1 MAEKLFIIGN
11 GFDIAHDLKTSYLYF
26 KKFVYQ
32 QAYGKDKLLESL
44 QSESAIKLYLERL
57 DYEIL
62 EVIDDYSI
70 PEIQMA
76 PDGGDLYPD
85 DEELYKLLYQLMGQ
99 ITETE
104 KFWSDFEEK
113 LADFDKISI
122 TTTDITDKDG
132 DLDGSKM
139 AHNANDT
146 GETLAKYV
154 LYSLN
159 KLFNDWIEE
168 TYSEW
173 AARILTKS
181 EESLSKLLKATI
193 LNNPDAI
200 FINFNYTKTLED
212 FYRILEDQV
221 IHLHGLIGSSQFIF
235 GHGYEDE
242 FNSNPYDF
250 NPLNVGSYLEAVVD
264 KLKKPTD
271 RVMCKYREFFETL
284 SSIKEI
290 YFIGFGIRSEE
301 NWVDSPY
308 LKTIFKQIPNADI
321 ILDSYYQFG
330 DFELIK
336 RTLEKLGASKANE
349 CRVIDTVN
357 NQWVEG
363 E

>member
-1 MAEKLFIIGN
+1 MVEKLFIIGN
-11 GFDIAHDLKTSYLYF
+11 GFDIAHDLKTNYLYF

-44 QSESAIKLYLERL
+44 QSESAIKLYIERL

-62 EVIDDYSI
+62 EDIDDYSI
-70 PEIQMA
+70 PEIHMA

-104 KFWSDFEEK
+104 KFWSVFEEK

-139 AHNANDT
+139 ANNANDI
-146 GETLAKYV
+146 GETLAKYI

-159 KLFNDWIEE
+159 KLFKEWIEE

-181 EESLSKLLKATI
+181 EESLSKLFKSTI

-200 FINFNYTKTLED
+200 LAIPSATNSIFDRCLLPIIPSDTTADNNDSIEHKNAIVNAGANKTWILAHVKWGIDGIGNEEDKFAYWLPIVCTSNFKTDTRNVVTTIAIKDPGIFLL
-212 FYRILEDQV
+212 ILGQ
-221 IHLHGLIGSSQFIF
+221 I
-235 GHGYEDE
+235 
-242 FNSNPYDF
+242 
-250 NPLNVGSYLEAVVD
+250 
-264 KLKKPTD
+264 
-271 RVMCKYREFFETL
+271 
-284 SSIKEI
+284 IKI
-290 YFIGFGIRSEE
+290 
-301 NWVDSPY
+301 
-308 LKTIFKQIPNADI
+308 A
-321 ILDSYYQFG
+321 
-330 DFELIK
+330 
-336 RTLEKLGASKANE
+336 KANE
-349 CRVIDTVN
+349 PIINGN
-357 NQWVEG
+357 NLALSNDSK
-363 E
+363 

>member
-62 EVIDDYSI
+62 EDIDDYSI

-122 TTTDITDKDG
+122 TTTDITDKAG

-139 AHNANDT
+139 ANNANDT
-146 GETLAKYV
+146 GETLAKYIF
-154 LYSLN
+154 YSLN
-159 KLFNDWIEE
+159 KLFKEWIEE

-173 AARILTKS
+173 SARILTKS
-181 EESLSKLLKATI
+181 EESLSKLFKSTI

-212 FYRILEDQV
+212 FYGIPEDQV
-221 IHLHGLIGSSQFIF
+221 IHLHGVIGGDRFIF
-235 GHGYEDE
+235 GHGFDDE
-242 FNSNPYDF
+242 VNDF
-250 NPLNVGSYLEAVVD
+250 NPLDVAAYLEEVVM
-264 KLKKPTD
+264 KLKKPVD
-271 RVMCKYREFFETL
+271 NVSSNYAELFEKL

-290 YFIGFGIRSEE
+290 YFIGFGIRDDDG
-301 NWVDSPY
+301 VDAPY
-308 LKTIFKQIPNADI
+308 FKEIFKHTPDVSIYVDQFDKENEYTIKK
-321 ILDSYYQFG
+321 ILKAWGARKAYQLQF
-330 DFELIK
+330 
-336 RTLEKLGASKANE
+336 
-349 CRVIDTVN
+349 IDTDKDELVGG
-357 NQWVEG
+357 VI
-363 E
+363 

>member
-113 LADFDKISI
+113 LSDFDKISI
-122 TTTDITDKDG
+122 ITTDITDKDG

-139 AHNANDT
+139 ANNANDT

-154 LYSLN
+154 FYSLN
-159 KLFNDWIEE
+159 KLFKLWIEE

-193 LNNPDAI
+193 LKNPDAI
-200 FINFNYTKTLED
+200 YINFNYTKTLED
-212 FYRILEDQV
+212 LYRIPEDQV
-221 IHLHGLIGSSQFIF
+221 FHLHGVIGEEQFIF
-235 GHGYEDE
+235 GHGYDDHE
-242 FNSNPYDF
+242 SNPYDF
-250 NPLNVGSYLEAVVD
+250 NPINVGSYLEVVVD

-271 RVMCKYREFFETL
+271 RVLCKYREFFETL

-308 LKTIFKQIPNADI
+308 LKTIFKQTPNADI
-321 ILDSYYQFG
+321 ILDSYYRFG
-330 DFELIK
+330 DLEQIK
-336 RTLEKLGASKANE
+336 RTLEKLGASKGNE
-349 CRVIDTVN
+349 LKLMDTEN
-357 NQWVEG
+357 NRWL
-363 E
+363 

>member
-99 ITETE
+99 ITETK

-113 LADFDKISI
+113 LEDFNKVSI
-122 TTTDITDKDG
+122 DTMDFLDSDG
-132 DLDGSKM
+132 DLNGSLT
-139 AHNANDT
+139 ANNANEL
-146 GETLAKYV
+146 GETLSKYV

-159 KLFNDWIEE
+159 KLFKLWIEE
-168 TYSEW
+168 TYSDW
-173 AARILTKS
+173 KDRILTKS
-181 EESLSKLLKATI
+181 DESQSKLLKNTVMK
-193 LNNPDAI
+193 NSDAI

-212 FYRILEDQV
+212 LYKVPEEQV
-221 IHLHGLIGSSQFIF
+221 FHLHGVIGSSQFIF

-271 RVMCKYREFFETL
+271 RVLCKYREFFETL

>member
-1 MAEKLFIIGN
+1 MTEKLFIIGN
-11 GFDIAHDLKTSYLYF
+11 GFDIAHDLKTNYLYF

-32 QAYGKDKLLESL
+32 QAYGKDELLESL
-44 QSESAIKLYLERL
+44 QSENDIKLYLNSIDE
-57 DYEIL
+57 EIL
-62 EVIDDYSI
+62 LEEIDDYSI

-85 DEELYKLLYQLMGQ
+85 DVDLYKLLYQLMGQ

-122 TTTDITDKDG
+122 TSTDITDKDG

-139 AHNANDT
+139 ANTANDT

-154 LYSLN
+154 FYSLN
-159 KLFNDWIEE
+159 KLFKEWIEE

-181 EESLSKLLKATI
+181 KESLSKLFKATI
-193 LNNPDAI
+193 LNNPDVL
-200 FINFNYTKTLED
+200 FINFNYSKTLED
-212 FYRILEDQV
+212 LYRIPEDQV
-221 IHLHGLIGSSQFIF
+221 IHLHGIIGSSQFIF

-242 FNSNPYDF
+242 FNSNSYDF

-271 RVMCKYREFFETL
+271 RVLCKYREFFETL

-290 YFIGFGIRSEE
+290 YFIGFGIRYE
-301 NWVDSPY
+301 NGVDAPY
-308 LKTIFKQIPNADI
+308 FKEIFKQAPDASIYVDKFDMKHEDAIKKTLNAWGAHKA
-321 ILDSYYQFG
+321 YQLQF
-330 DFELIK
+330 
-336 RTLEKLGASKANE
+336 
-349 CRVIDTVN
+349 IDTNKDEIVG
-357 NQWVEG
+357 G
-363 E
+363 ET

>member
-1 MAEKLFIIGN
+1 MVERLFIIGN

-62 EVIDDYSI
+62 EDIDDYSI

-139 AHNANDT
+139 ANNANDT

-159 KLFNDWIEE
+159 KLFKEWIEE

-181 EESLSKLLKATI
+181 KKSFSKLFKSTI

-212 FYRILEDQV
+212 LYRIPEDQV
-221 IHLHGLIGSSQFIF
+221 IHLHGVIGGSQFIF
-235 GHGYEDE
+235 GHGYEDALD
-242 FNSNPYDF
+242 SNPYDY
-250 NPLNVGSYLEAVVD
+250 NPLNVGSYLEEVVD

-271 RVMCKYREFFETL
+271 KVLCNYREFFETL

-308 LKTIFKQIPNADI
+308 LKTIFKQTPNSDI

-349 CRVIDTVN
+349 CRVIDTVI
-357 NQWVEG
+357 NQWVDG

>member
-57 DYEIL
+57 DYQIL
-62 EVIDDYSI
+62 EDIDDVSI

-76 PDGGDLYPD
+76 PDGGDLYAD

-122 TTTDITDKDG
+122 TTTDITDKEG

-139 AHNANDT
+139 ANNANEL
-146 GETLAKYV
+146 GVTLAKYV
-154 LYSLN
+154 SYSLE
-159 KLFNDWIEE
+159 KLFKLWIEE

-173 AARILTKS
+173 KDRILTKDN
-181 EESLSKLLKATI
+181 ELKSKLLKDTV
-193 LNNPDAI
+193 LKNPDAI

-212 FYRILEDQV
+212 LYKISEEQV
-221 IHLHGLIGSSQFIF
+221 FHLHGVIGGDRFIF
-235 GHGYEDE
+235 GHGFDNEV
-242 FNSNPYDF
+242 NDF
-250 NPLNVGSYLEAVVD
+250 NPLDVAAYLEEVVM
-264 KLKKPTD
+264 KLKKPVD
-271 RVMCKYREFFETL
+271 NVLSKYAELFENL

-290 YFIGFGIRSEE
+290 YFIGFGIRSEQR
-301 NWVDSPY
+301 WVDSPY
-308 LKTIFKQIPNADI
+308 LKAIFKENPNADI
-321 ILDSYYQFG
+321 LLDSYYRFG
-330 DFELIK
+330 NIVQIK
-336 RTLEKLGASKANE
+336 RTLKKLGADKAYKL
-349 CRVIDTVN
+349 RLIDTRD
-357 NQWVEG
+357 NQLL
-363 E
+363 